1 MREEKNKL
9 YNPVIDILRIISI
22 LAVVVI
28 HTTTKTLA
36 TSSFALTKIPWSI
49 FLNQIARFAVPLFF
63 IISGFV
69 LELNYHLHESYLT
82 YLKKRFS
89 RIIIPYVFWSAIYY
103 YLVYNINHGADF
115 FSSLLKGDASYQL
128 YFIPAL
134 LIFYLLFPLIHNFCD
149 FLLNKWIL
157 ILFGLIQLSLLF
169 YDYNIHPLQI
179 YPPIGT
185 ALLNFYVFFLGIVLA
200 RNQERFKNFINKWK
214 FLLLLG
220 TLIFAFFVFFEGFMG
235 YLKTHNYL
243 TFYSSWRPSVL
254 IYTIFLSGFLYW
266 VFNRNLKF
274 INAIKKLSRLSFF
287 VFFIHVIILETV
299 WSLIGLKLL
308 QMTNGKIIY
317 NIWFDPLFFLLVLS
331 ISFSIAFIAHKIPY
345 LNKLTG

>member
-1 MREEKNKL
+1 MSDEKKKL
-9 YNPVIDILRIISI
+9 YNPVVDILRIISI

-28 HTTTKTLA
+28 HTTTRTLE
-36 TSSFALTKIPWSI
+36 TSSFALAKIPWSI

-63 IISGFV
+63 MISGFV

-103 YLVYNINHGADF
+103 YFVYNTNHGASFLD
-115 FSSLLKGDASYQL
+115 SLLKGDASYQL

-134 LIFYLLFPLIHNFCD
+134 LIFYLIFPLIHNFCD

-157 ILFGLIQLSLLF
+157 IIFGLIQLALLF
-169 YDYNIHPLQI
+169 YDYNIHPLQL

-185 ALLNFYVFFLGIVLA
+185 ALFNFYAFFLGIVLA
-200 RNQERFKNFINKWK
+200 RNQDRFKNFINKWK
-214 FLLLLG
+214 FLLLLA
-220 TLIFAFFVFFEGFMG
+220 TLIFALIVFFEGFNG

-254 IYTIFLSGFLYW
+254 IYTLFLSGFLYW
-266 VFNRNLKF
+266 VFDRKLKF
-274 INAIKKLSRLSFF
+274 INVIKKLSHLSFF
-287 VFFIHVIILETV
+287 VFFIHVIILETI
-299 WSLIGLKLL
+299 WSLVGLKLL
-308 QMTNGKIIY
+308 QVTNGKIIY
-317 NIWFDPLFFLLVLS
+317 NIWFDPLYFLTVTA
-331 ISFSIAFIAHKIPY
+331 ISFGIAFMVHKIPY

>member
-1 MREEKNKL
+1 MSEEKRKL
-9 YNPVIDILRIISI
+9 YNPVVDILRIISI
-22 LAVVVI
+22 LAVIVI
-28 HTTTKTLA
+28 HATTRTIE
-36 TSSFALTKIPWSI
+36 TSSNALTKIPWTL

-63 IISGFV
+63 MISGFV
-69 LELNYHLHESYLT
+69 LELNYHLHENYLT

-89 RIIIPYVFWSAIYY
+89 RIIIPYIFWSAIYY
-103 YLVYNINHGADF
+103 YFVYNNNHGADF
-115 FSSLLKGDASYQL
+115 ISSLLKGDASYQL

-157 ILFGLIQLSLLF
+157 LLFGLIQLSLLF

-200 RNQERFKNFINKWK
+200 RNQERFKSFIKKWK
-214 FLLLLG
+214 LLLLLG
-220 TLIFAFFVFFEGFMG
+220 SMAFAVIIFYEGLGG
-235 YLKTHNYL
+235 YLKTQNYL

-254 IYTIFLSGFLYW
+254 IYTIVLSGFLYW
-266 VFNRNLKF
+266 AFDRKLKF
-274 INAIKKLSRLSFF
+274 VNLIKKLSRLSFF

-308 QMTNGKIIY
+308 QMTNGSIIY
-317 NIWFDPLFFLLVLS
+317 NLWFDPLYFLTITI
-331 ISFSIAFIAHKIPY
+331 ISFGIAFIAHKIPY
-345 LNKLTG
+345 LNRLTG